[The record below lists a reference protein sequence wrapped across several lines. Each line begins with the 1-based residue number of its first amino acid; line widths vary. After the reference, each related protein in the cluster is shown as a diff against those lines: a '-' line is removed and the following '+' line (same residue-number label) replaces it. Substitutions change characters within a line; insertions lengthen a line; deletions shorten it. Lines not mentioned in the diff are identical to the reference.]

1 MSDVLNKL
9 WSQTNFDLKQTYFLN
24 SLTTELTD
32 VAHLKTQFKG
42 WQRTLRNKLKK
53 ARQTGAGAQDDP
65 EESDE
70 MLYQLLK
77 KNGSVAA
84 AVKVGK
90 LL

>member
-1 MSDVLNKL
+1 M
-9 WSQTNFDLKQTYFLN
+9 TN
-24 SLTTELTD
+24 ELTD
-32 VAHLKTQFKG
+32 VKHLKVQFKG
-42 WQRTLRNKLKK
+42 WQRTLRTKLKK
-53 ARQTGAGAQDDP
+53 ARQSGAGAQDEP
-65 EESDE
+65 EEGDE